1 MGSEAQVSAQWRR
14 LFKAVGDECAETLT
28 HLKKELGPTAR
39 ASLIWGAFVSKLPY
53 MAGVQVPKRADEI
66 MAAAQA
72 RLNEAMFGGRPG
84 EVNGAFYFVS
94 AETSHQRREDGGL
107 AHEVTQIQNM

>member
-1 MGSEAQVSAQWRR
+1 
-14 LFKAVGDECAETLT
+14 
-28 HLKKELGPTAR
+28 
-39 ASLIWGAFVSKLPY
+39 
-53 MAGVQVPKRADEI
+53 MAT
-66 MAAAQA
+66 AQA